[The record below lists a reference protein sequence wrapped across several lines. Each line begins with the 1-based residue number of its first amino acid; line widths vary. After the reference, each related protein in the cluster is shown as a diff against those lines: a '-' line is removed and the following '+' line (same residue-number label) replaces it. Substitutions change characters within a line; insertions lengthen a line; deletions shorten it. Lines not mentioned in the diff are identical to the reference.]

1 MAELR
6 VDAAQ
11 FDRAQRLLRAI
22 AGGVELAGARSIND
36 TLRAIRASAVRKIKR
51 KLAVKA
57 KSIRDRILLTKATKA
72 TQRGRMTVTG
82 ESRLPLFLFG
92 AKQRKKGVSY
102 KIKPGEKRKVI
113 PGAFIHEG
121 RPYVFVREFAD
132 AGEGGSPG
140 QRAVAGEDFAGRK
153 RVGRRPIRPV
163 FGPSIG
169 QIFVDE
175 VQRTIEAEAARKL
188 EERLEFHTDALLRK
202 AGL

>member
-1 MAELR
+1 MAILR
-6 VDAAQ
+6 LDAAQ

-57 KSIRDRILLTKATKA
+57 KNIRERISLVKATKA
-72 TQRGRMTVTG
+72 TQRGKMIVTG

-113 PGAFIHEG
+113 PGAFTHAG

-132 AGEGGSPG
+132 ADSPG
-140 QRAVAGEDFAGRK
+140 QRATAGEDFAGRK

-175 VQRTIEAEAARKL
+175 VQLTIEAEAAKKL

>member
-1 MAELR
+1 MADAILQ
-6 VDAAQ
+6 VNAAQ
-11 FDRAQRLLRAI
+11 FDRAQRLLKAI
-22 AGGVELAGARSIND
+22 AGGVELAASRAIND

-51 KLAVKA
+51 KLAVTA
-57 KSIRDRILLTKATKA
+57 KSIRERMFLVKATKA
-72 TQRGRMTVTG
+72 TQRGKMIVTG

-113 PGAFIHEG
+113 PGAFLHEG
-121 RPYVFVREFAD
+121 RPYVFVREFAG
-132 AGEGGSPG
+132 AGTPG
-140 QRAVAGEDFAGRK
+140 QRAVVGEDFAGRK

-175 VQRTIEAEAARKL
+175 VQATIEAEAAEKL

>member
-1 MAELR
+1 MAVLR
-6 VDAAQ
+6 VNAAQ
-11 FDRAQRLLRAI
+11 FDRAQRLLQAI

-36 TLRAIRASAVRKIKR
+36 TLRAIRASAVRKIKK

-57 KSIRDRILLTKATKA
+57 KKIRERMHLVKATKA
-72 TQRGRMTVTG
+72 TQRGKMIVTG

-102 KIKPGEKRKVI
+102 KIKPGEKRKVV

-132 AGEGGSPG
+132 AGESSGS
-140 QRAVAGEDFAGRK
+140 RAVVGEDFAGRK

-175 VQRTIEAEAARKL
+175 VQRTIEAEAANKL